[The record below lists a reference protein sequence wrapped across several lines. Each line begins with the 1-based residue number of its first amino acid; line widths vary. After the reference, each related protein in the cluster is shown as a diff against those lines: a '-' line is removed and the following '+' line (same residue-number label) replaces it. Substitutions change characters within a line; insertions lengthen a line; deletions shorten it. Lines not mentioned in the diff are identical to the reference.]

1 MPLTETP
8 FYTLLPSVP
17 DTQSMYLAVIYN
29 NTVSVLRSRI
39 CITGKSWIR
48 IRFKIIRIIF
58 LDLIPIIVKFVHHLS
73 LIVIGSHTL
82 IFDIDLIGCAL
93 IN

>member
-1 MPLTETP
+1 MCLQLQYLTTVTQHIKWTDRIELNPGMPLTETP

-17 DTQSMYLAVIYN
+17 DTQSMYLAVIYK

-58 LDLIPIIVKFVHHLS
+58 LDLIPIIVKS
-73 LIVIGSHTL
+73 
-82 IFDIDLIGCAL
+82 
-93 IN
+93 